1 MRHLNIIDELDIKV
15 MKTPMLSAVRNN
27 AAFRKLTGSAHIAT
41 YSVNNRRCLG
51 VTFKDPDDANINSL
65 KMFCKKVLLESATIE
80 IPWNNGRTIVFIHPT
95 DRSSPSCLSNATI
108 QGQAQ

>member
-1 MRHLNIIDELDIKV
+1 MRHLNIIDELDV
-15 MKTPMLSAVRNN
+15 RVVKTPTLSAVRNN

-51 VTFKDPDDANINSL
+51 VTFEDPRDKNIKSL
-65 KMFCKKVLLESATIE
+65 QKFCKETLLESATVE

-95 DRSSPSCLSNATI
+95 DRWSPSCLSNATI